1 MLRKELADAAGWF
14 NRHMHQFGGNME
26 TRFMPGASGGCA
38 AAVVAMLLTGCAGS
52 TGGAVAQQ
60 AASNAQTAATSAA
73 AKTVADSAAA
83 SAAASTA
90 KSDDRP
96 GAAEGELVVVTAKV
110 KAVDKKR
117 RIVTLKYPDG
127 KEVKVKCGPE
137 VRNFAQ
143 IKVGD
148 DVTAEFLETVELFVT
163 APQGEPTTNT
173 AQAVERSPLGSKPGI
188 VAVETVEVT
197 STVEAIDY
205 ATREVKLKGPEGKI
219 MKVKAGPEVKRLN
232 EVKKGDTVVARLT
245 EAVSIKVSS
254 PKK

>member
-1 MLRKELADAAGWF
+1 
-14 NRHMHQFGGNME
+14 ME
-26 TRFMPGASGGCA
+26 IRVMPGTLGGCA
-38 AAVVAMLLTGCAGS
+38 ALVATMLLTGCAGS

-60 AASNAQTAATSAA
+60 AASNAQAAATGAA

-83 SAAASTA
+83 SAGASAAKA
-90 KSDDRP
+90 DDDRP
-96 GAAEGELVVVTAKV
+96 GAAEGELVVVTATV
-110 KAVDKKR
+110 KAVDKKH

-127 KEVKVKCGPE
+127 KEAKVKCGPE

-163 APQGEPTTNT
+163 APQGAPTTNS

-188 VAVETVEVT
+188 VAVETIEVT

-205 ATREVKLKGPEGKI
+205 TTREVKLKGPEGKI

>member
-1 MLRKELADAAGWF
+1 
-14 NRHMHQFGGNME
+14 ME
-26 TRFMPGASGGCA
+26 TRVIPGTLGGCA
-38 AAVVAMLLTGCAGS
+38 AVVAAMLLTGCAGS

-83 SAAASTA
+83 SAASTGASAA
-90 KSDDRP
+90 KADDDRP

-110 KAVDKKR
+110 KAVDTKR
-117 RIVTLKYPDG
+117 RTVTLKYPDG

-163 APQGEPTTNT
+163 APQGAPTTNT
-173 AQAVERSPLGSKPGI
+173 AQAVERSPLGSKPEI
-188 VAVETVEVT
+188 VAIETVEVT

-205 ATREVKLKGPEGKI
+205 TTREVKLKGPEGKI